1 MEVVVLRR
9 VTLLAALVWA
19 LIPCTPGY
27 AQEQQPS
34 LGDVARQARK
44 DKAAKSATPSKAV
57 ITDETLPSS
66 GGSGGGGLGLVDI
79 GDSAVPNGSD
89 PVAAAYAG
97 LNRGE
102 AAMNKLAPMDRS
114 TLAKLALGSNDVDFP
129 GRRGWEE
136 KLFSAKQA
144 YVAHARDLIRET
156 RDMLAKAQAMHDAQG
171 PNEKTSPDD
180 PRVKEMMSR
189 LQDIVREAVRTDS
202 AFQAIVMEGQDL
214 AMEGARR

>member
-19 LIPCTPGY
+19 MIPCTPGY

-57 ITDETLPSS
+57 ITEETLPSS
-66 GGSGGGGLGLVDI
+66 GGSGGGGLGLGDL
-79 GDSAVPNGSD
+79 GDSKTSGGTD
-89 PVAAAYAG
+89 PVAAGYAG
-97 LNRGE
+97 LDRAE
-102 AAMNKLAPMDRS
+102 VAMNKLAPMDRS
-114 TLAKLALGSNDVDFP
+114 TLAKAALGSNDVDFP
-129 GRRGWEE
+129 GRRNWEE

-156 RDMLAKAQAMHDAQG
+156 RDMLARAQALHDSQG
-171 PNEKTSPDD
+171 ANEKMSPDD
-180 PRVKEMMSR
+180 PRVKDMMSR

-214 AMEGARR
+214 AKQGTPR

>member
-19 LIPCTPGY
+19 MIPCTPGY

-57 ITDETLPSS
+57 ITEETLPSS
-66 GGSGGGGLGLVDI
+66 GGSGGFGLGDL
-79 GDSAVPNGSD
+79 GDSKTSGSTD

-97 LNRGE
+97 LDRGE

-129 GRRGWEE
+129 GRRNWEE

-156 RDMLAKAQAMHDAQG
+156 RDMLAKAQALHDAQG

-180 PRVKEMMSR
+180 PRVKDMMSR
-189 LQDIVREAVRTDS
+189 LQDIVREAVRADS

-214 AMEGARR
+214 AKEGAHR